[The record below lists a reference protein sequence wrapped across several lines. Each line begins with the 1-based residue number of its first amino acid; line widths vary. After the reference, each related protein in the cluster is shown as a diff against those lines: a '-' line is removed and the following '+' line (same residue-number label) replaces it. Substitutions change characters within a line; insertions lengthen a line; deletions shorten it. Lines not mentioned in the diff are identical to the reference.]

1 MNRPVKICLVLVA
14 IALIAAAV
22 RFDLLQY
29 RNNRAYASFRQGDL
43 NGALSDWSL
52 LGDNKEA
59 AYNRGVAFFRKGELE
74 KAASEFKM
82 AAASEKHA
90 VRQKSLYNLG
100 TVMLKSGISTSDQ
113 NTAKQRLETATSALQ
128 DALRLDAG
136 DIDARHNEAIASSS
150 LAAINRQIS
159 LKQQG
164 EKTLQETPQAEQ
176 QAKQPEKVKKGEQSN
191 QPGKPGKETAEGD
204 AKGKARQ
211 ARPMSKDDAN
221 RLLNDAR
228 GRETLRSATAANS
241 KPSNMTPPAKDW

>member
-29 RNNRAYASFRQGDL
+29 KNSRAYASFRQGDL
-43 NGALSDWSL
+43 NGALADWSL
-52 LGDNKEA
+52 LRDNKEA

-74 KAASEFKM
+74 KAATEFKI
-82 AAASEKHA
+82 AAASAKHA

-113 NTAKQRLETATSALQ
+113 NTAKQRLETATVALQ

-164 EKTLQETPQAEQ
+164 EKTHQETPQAKQ
-176 QAKQPEKVKKGEQSN
+176 QDKAKKGEQSN
-191 QPGKPGKETAEGD
+191 QPGKPSEETAEGD
-204 AKGKARQ
+204 AKGKSRQ

-228 GRETLRSATAANS
+228 GRETLRSATAAGS
-241 KPSNMTPPAKDW
+241 KPSNMAPPDKDW